1 MSNMFNVLYNRYIDQ
16 IKLQE
21 IQNYNEKHRDYLI
34 RAGKISISNPE
45 QHVKNDKKQYHG
57 D

>member
-34 RAGKISISNPE
+34 RAGKLPISNPE
-45 QHVKNDKKQYHG
+45 QHVKNNKKQYHA